1 MNQREL
7 VLSLAKFSLDCQ
19 RTDNTDFLKVLKML
33 VKKQKEK
40 ENDTKNIRNGNTCMV
55 YAFPRDRMLCKGGGS
70 LALAKRTGR
79 TNNKTN

>member
-55 YAFPRDRMLCKGGGS
+55 YAFPNNRVHVPGGRRLARRNGS
-70 LALAKRTGR
+70 RE
-79 TNNKTN
+79 